1 MTSERSVPPT
11 ISEVAE
17 AAGVGRSTAARTLGG
32 YGYVSPELRERV
44 LAAAERI
51 GYRANALA
59 RSMSTG
65 VSQTLGVIVAD
76 IANPFFGGV
85 VRGISDASRARGFD
99 TLVLSTHEDLDEEIA
114 ATNVLIDKRVDGIIL
129 ASAALDAASA
139 GHIAQARARDI
150 PVVLVDRA
158 VPGLDLD
165 AVVIDNRTS
174 ARDAVARLLDAGHRR
189 IGFVWGPPVAERP
202 RRRRELI
209 DVTSRNLWTDGER
222 LQGYLDALDDE
233 GVVFDPE
240 LVMVGAKTEEHA
252 EVEVERMLA
261 LDDPPTALFCTEN
274 DAVTG
279 SLLALRRRGLR
290 VGADVSL
297 IGFDDSS
304 WAAVMEPPL
313 TMIAQP
319 TLELG
324 ARAAEV
330 LFAAIDGEPGRAA
343 LHTLGTR
350 FVERASVQ
358 PPSAADA
365 PDHFNSRESLRSASV
380 LPPV

>member
-11 ISEVAE
+11 ISEVAA

-44 LAAAERI
+44 LAAAERL

-65 VSQTLGVIVAD
+65 VSQTIGVIVAD

-85 VRGISDASRARGFD
+85 VRGISDASRERGFE
-99 TLVLSTHEDLDEEIA
+99 TLVLSTHEDLAEEVA
-114 ATNVLIDKRVDGIIL
+114 ATEVLIDKRVDGIIV

-139 GHIAQARARDI
+139 GHIQQARDRGI

-158 VPGLDLD
+158 VTGLALD
-165 AVVIDNRTS
+165 AVVIDNRDS
-174 ARDAVARLLDAGHRR
+174 AREAVARLIAAGHRR
-189 IGFVWGPPVAERP
+189 IGFVWGPPVEERP
-202 RRRRELI
+202 RRRRDLI
-209 DVTSRNLWTDGER
+209 EVAAHNLWTDGER
-222 LQGYLDALDDE
+222 LQGYLDALDDA
-233 GVVFDPE
+233 GMLFDPD
-240 LVMVGAKTEEHA
+240 LVMVGRKTEENA
-252 EVEVERMLA
+252 QQDVARMLA

-279 SLLALRRRGLR
+279 SLRALHAAGLG
-290 VGADVSL
+290 VASDVSL

-304 WAAVMEPPL
+304 WAAVMQPPL
-313 TMIAQP
+313 TMIEQP
-319 TLELG
+319 TLDLG

-330 LFAAIDGEPGRAA
+330 LFAAIDGASDAPAV
-343 LHTLGTR
+343 HTLHTR
-350 FVERASVQ
+350 FVERSSVA
-358 PPSAADA
+358 PPRMGA
-365 PDHFNSRESLRSASV
+365 PGERRGAQALT
-380 LPPV
+380 

>member
-44 LAAAERI
+44 LAAAERL

-65 VSQTLGVIVAD
+65 VSKTLGVIVAD
-76 IANPFFGGV
+76 IANPFFGAV
-85 VRGISDASRARGFD
+85 VRGISDASRARGFE

-114 ATNVLIDKRVDGIIL
+114 ATNVLIDKRVDGIIV

-139 GHIAQARARDI
+139 GHIEQARSRDI

-158 VPGLDLD
+158 VPGLALD
-165 AVVIDNRTS
+165 AVVIDNRAS
-174 ARDAVARLLDAGHRR
+174 ARDAVARLLEAGHRR
-189 IGFVWGPPVAERP
+189 IGFVWGPPVDERP
-202 RRRRELI
+202 RRRRDLI
-209 DVTSRNLWTDGER
+209 DVASRNLWTDGER

-233 GVVFDPE
+233 GIVFDAD
-240 LVMVGAKTEEHA
+240 LVMVGAKNEEHA
-252 EVEVERMLA
+252 QAEVSRMLA
-261 LDDPPTALFCTEN
+261 LDAPPTALFCTEN
-274 DAVTG
+274 DAMTG
-279 SLLALRRRGLR
+279 SLRALRASGLR

-313 TMIAQP
+313 TMIEQP
-319 TLELG
+319 TLALG

-330 LFAAIDGEPGRAA
+330 LFAAIDGESGPAR
-343 LHTLGTR
+343 LHTLSTR
-350 FVERASVQ
+350 FVDRASVM
-358 PPSAADA
+358 PP
-365 PDHFNSRESLRSASV
+365 PQR
-380 LPPV
+380 

>member
-11 ISEVAE
+11 ISEVAA

-44 LAAAERI
+44 LAAAERL

-114 ATNVLIDKRVDGIIL
+114 ATNVLIDKRVDGIIV

-139 GHIAQARARDI
+139 GHIEQARTHDI

-165 AVVIDNRTS
+165 AVVIDNRAA
-174 ARDAVARLLDAGHRR
+174 AREAVERLLEAGHRR

-209 DVTSRNLWTDGER
+209 DIAARNLWTDGER

-233 GVVFDPE
+233 GVVFDAE
-240 LVMVGAKTEEHA
+240 LVMVGPKTEAHAQA
-252 EVEVERMLA
+252 EVARMLA
-261 LDDPPTALFCTEN
+261 LPEPPTALFCTEN
-274 DAVTG
+274 DALTG
-279 SLLALRRRGLR
+279 SLRALRASGLR

-313 TMIAQP
+313 TMIEQP
-319 TLELG
+319 TLALG

-330 LFAAIDGEPGRAA
+330 LFAAIDGAA
-343 LHTLGTR
+343 SPAGVHTLHTR
-350 FVERASVQ
+350 FVERASVA
-358 PPSAADA
+358 PP
-365 PDHFNSRESLRSASV
+365 PRR
-380 LPPV
+380 